1 VQRHMPSH
9 QPIPHIRWRPVTYD
23 VGHDFFLPPLYV
35 ECCVAWNSSIRV
47 YNKKDFQKKR
57 MSLNVYFSG
66 WESLRPGE
74 FAVHDG
80 AASEADLL
88 LGPWS
93 LQGVHI
99 GSEPCMQWLL
109 RETGQAE
116 PVCPGATAYVLT
128 DDVKKRWRREL
139 DTWGKV
145 STGIVVYSRDGPATL
160 RGPAPIVEVSCPA
173 LDRVLRLADRRGE
186 HIHLTLVADQEKEQ
200 PDLDGVLA
208 DTDNYRTCSAA
219 MAGPHGCTVS
229 DVPMPDN
236 LLFLHFLA
244 PFTPGPRVKYADARY
259 QGVYLSMPVMLEL
272 TRRLQAAGQLQIGPL
287 VYAATGILAI
297 AE

>member
-1 VQRHMPSH
+1 MPSH

-35 ECCVAWNSSIRV
+35 ECCVAWNSSRRYI
-47 YNKKDFQKKR
+47 KKKKIFKRKR

-88 LGPWS
+88 LGPWT

-116 PVCPGATAYVLT
+116 PVFPGATAYVLPA
-128 DDVKKRWRREL
+128 DVKQRCRRHR
-139 DTWGKV
+139 DPW
-145 STGIVVYSRDGPATL
+145 STGSPGIVLYRRKGPASR
-160 RGPAPIVEVSCPA
+160 RGPGPIYEFQ
-173 LDRVLRLADRRGE
+173 LLARG
-186 HIHLTLVADQEKEQ
+186 
-200 PDLDGVLA
+200 
-208 DTDNYRTCSAA
+208 
-219 MAGPHGCTVS
+219 
-229 DVPMPDN
+229 
-236 LLFLHFLA
+236 
-244 PFTPGPRVKYADARY
+244 
-259 QGVYLSMPVMLEL
+259 
-272 TRRLQAAGQLQIGPL
+272 
-287 VYAATGILAI
+287 
-297 AE
+297 